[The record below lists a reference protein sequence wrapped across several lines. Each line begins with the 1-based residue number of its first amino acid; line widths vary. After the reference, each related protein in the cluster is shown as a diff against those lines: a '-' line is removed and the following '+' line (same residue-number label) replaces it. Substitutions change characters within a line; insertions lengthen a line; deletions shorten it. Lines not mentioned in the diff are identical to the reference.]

1 MAYSGSTALTS
12 VANPPRQIASGGAPS
27 YNQSANLLGIA
38 GTSIAS
44 TLPFVGGNSL
54 WYYCSSDSAT
64 IASSPGYF
72 TDGLKLGMRAGDVLL
87 VVNQSSYG
95 TSPSFSIGVLG
106 TSNSTAGFNLVQ
118 GGVVQSS

>member
-1 MAYSGSTALTS
+1 MAYSGSTASSSL
-12 VANPPRQIASGGAPS
+12 ANPPVLLVRGMGQLT
-27 YNQSANLLGIA
+27 NQSANLLGIA

-44 TLPFVGGNSL
+44 TLPFVGGTGL

-72 TDGLKLGMRAGDVLL
+72 TDGLSLGMRIGDVMM

-95 TSPSFSIGVLG
+95 TSPSFSMGVIG
-106 TSNSTAGFNLVQ
+106 TSNSTAGFNLVI
-118 GGVVQSS
+118 GGVIQSS